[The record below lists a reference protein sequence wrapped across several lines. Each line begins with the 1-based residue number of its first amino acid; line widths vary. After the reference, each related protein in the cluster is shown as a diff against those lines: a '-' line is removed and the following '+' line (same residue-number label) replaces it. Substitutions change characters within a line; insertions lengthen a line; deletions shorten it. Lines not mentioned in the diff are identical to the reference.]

1 MRVTIVGAGFAGTAL
16 ARELVS
22 RHARDLDVHLVGD
35 AATFGRG
42 VAYGHARPE
51 HYLNVRADELGV
63 DPTRPREFADW
74 LDLGEANG
82 RAFLPR
88 QVYGEYLS
96 RQLSQTINT
105 AQVPLQLHAESVIA
119 VERRTPGFRVFLADG
134 SDYFS
139 DQVVLAVGALPPQP
153 LAALEGGLLASPAYV
168 GWPWADGALD
178 AIDSDARVLIV
189 GTGLT
194 MVDVVV
200 SLRQR
205 GHVGPIEAISRH
217 GLTPHVH
224 GPVRQA
230 AAVPAALTRAIERGD
245 LRGLLRTVRGLVR
258 VVDDWRSLIDAIRPQ
273 AQSLWQRLPSASRA
287 SFMRHLRSYWEMH
300 RHRIAPEVAR
310 EIEAMRHS
318 GQLQLG
324 AARLLHA
331 RAAADE
337 IEAFVRYRGDAHARV
352 DRYDTLIRATGLDT
366 DIANTHHALIAHL
379 RESNLLQAD
388 PLGLGVV
395 SRPDGQVLDRD
406 GRAVEG
412 LFCLGALQRGALWE
426 SIAIPELRAAA
437 RALAQHLRAA
447 VPRRSEA
454 AARDTAHR
462 VEARA
467 G

>member
-1 MRVTIVGAGFAGTAL
+1 MRITIVGAGFAGTAL

-22 RHARDLDVHLVGD
+22 RHVRDLEVHLVGD

-42 VAYGHARPE
+42 VAYGCARPE

-63 DPTRPREFADW
+63 DPTRPRDFADW

-88 QVYGEYLS
+88 QVYGEYLT

-119 VERRTPGFRVFLADG
+119 LEREVRGFRVFLADG
-134 SDYFS
+134 SDHFS

-153 LAALEGGLLASPAYV
+153 LPALEGGLISSPHYI

-178 AIDSDARVLIV
+178 AIDRDARVLIV

-205 GHVGPIEAISRH
+205 GHVGPIEAVSRH

-224 GPVRQA
+224 GPVRQSA
-230 AAVPAALTRAIERGD
+230 PVPAALTRAIERGD
-245 LRGLLRTVRGLVR
+245 LRALLRTVRSLVR

-273 AQSLWQRLPSASRA
+273 AQSLWQRLPAASRA
-287 SFMRHLRSYWEMH
+287 SFMRHLRSHWEMH

-310 EIEAMRHS
+310 ELEAMRHS
-318 GQLQLG
+318 GQLQLA

-331 RAAADE
+331 RAAADG
-337 IEAFVRYRGDAHARV
+337 IDAFVRYRGDAHART

-366 DIANTHHALIAHL
+366 DIAKTHHALIAQL
-379 RESNLLQAD
+379 REASLVQAD

-395 SRPDGQVLDRD
+395 SSPDGQVLDRE
-406 GRAVEG
+406 GRALDG

-426 SIAIPELRAAA
+426 SIAIPELRGAA
-437 RALAQHLRAA
+437 RALAQHLCSGVSRGSIAA
-447 VPRRSEA
+447 SA
-454 AARDTAHR
+454 DTSRR
-462 VEARA
+462 VEV
-467 G
+467 GSG